1 MVSCTNQKM
10 YDGPYFVYFDGKA
23 SSTTSV
29 NELGDLI
36 GSYNVHYS
44 GKQSDGQFQVNYSVK
59 PGDGLKE
66 GVDYE
71 IVSKNAG
78 ILTFL
83 PGIYSLDIRIHWMP
97 HVIDE
102 NRDNSLTITLES
114 SSNPDL
120 CIGYPGPDRN
130 NKTIIINKYKND

>member
-1 MVSCTNQKM
+1 
-10 YDGPYFVYFDGKA
+10 
-23 SSTTSV
+23 
-29 NELGDLI
+29 
-36 GSYNVHYS
+36 
-44 GKQSDGQFQVNYSVK
+44 
-59 PGDGLKE
+59 LKE

-78 ILTFL
+78 VLAFL

-97 HVIDE
+97 HEIDE

-114 SSNPDL
+114 SSNPEL
-120 CIGYPGPDRN
+120 NIGYTGPDHN